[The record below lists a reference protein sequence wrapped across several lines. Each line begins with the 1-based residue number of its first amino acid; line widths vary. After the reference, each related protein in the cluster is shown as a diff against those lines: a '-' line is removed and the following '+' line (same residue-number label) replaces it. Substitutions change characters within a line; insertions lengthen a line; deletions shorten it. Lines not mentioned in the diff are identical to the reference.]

1 MEPLTHREEDPGN
14 DELEPVEG
22 GKAMGFL
29 EHLDELRQV
38 VIRCILAFLV
48 SLIVVIAFMPS
59 MMAYLQYPLKQ
70 AVEAGQV
77 TLVTSSPLGVFTVI
91 FQIAFL
97 GAFIL
102 SLPFMLYFVGGFVAP
117 ALMER
122 EKRILRPVSL
132 ASIALFLLGVNF
144 AYHLIVPATVNVS
157 ILLNKEMGF
166 EVLWTADRY
175 YSMLIWLVLGLGGAF
190 QFPLVLLLLVKIGLL
205 SSEKMGSWRRY
216 AVVILLIFAA
226 IVTPTPD
233 PFTQLMVATP
243 LYVLYEIAII
253 AARMI
258 ERRIAA
264 ETL

>member
-1 MEPLTHREEDPGN
+1 
-14 DELEPVEG
+14 
-22 GKAMGFL
+22 
-29 EHLDELRQV
+29 
-38 VIRCILAFLV
+38 
-48 SLIVVIAFMPS
+48 
-59 MMAYLQYPLKQ
+59 
-70 AVEAGQV
+70 
-77 TLVTSSPLGVFTVI
+77 
-91 FQIAFL
+91 
-97 GAFIL
+97 
-102 SLPFMLYFVGGFVAP
+102 MLYFVGGFVAP